1 MYWNSWKST
10 LFVPG
15 VTSIL
20 TGRIQTALFWVGPPG
35 SFTTKQTKMF
45 HNFTN
50 RFRKGMQKQQGF
62 VVCDVTHFKW
72 YQHKHFESNQG
83 QRSTMADHF
92 KPSDSGISP
101 SLKQPFQS
109 TFNAVSIDPLQ
120 SCAGHFKACFLKV
133 LLSGT
138 AHINTAFWNRQV
150 YLCFYRR
157 LWNSLSIVHSGMPC
171 LISSKVRPKMGRMW
185 SWMMKWKNAGQ
196 QKMGCCGFCDLV
208 CNLLPVQ

>member
-1 MYWNSWKST
+1 MYWNSWKSM
-10 LFVPG
+10 LLMPG
-15 VTSIL
+15 LTSIL
-20 TGRIQTALFWVGPPG
+20 PGTLFWVGPPG

-50 RFRKGMQKQQGF
+50 RFRKGMQQGF
-62 VVCDVTHFKW
+62 VVCDVTHFNW

-83 QRSTMADHF
+83 QRSTTADHF
-92 KPSDSGISP
+92 KPSDSAISP

-120 SCAGHFKACFLKV
+120 ICAGHFKACFLKV

-138 AHINTAFWNRQV
+138 AHINTASWNRQV
-150 YLCFYRR
+150 YLGFCRGFLML

-171 LISSKVRPKMGRMW
+171 LISSKVWPKMGRLW
-185 SWMMKWKNAGQ
+185 SWMMKL
-196 QKMGCCGFCDLV
+196 KMKDSRKWAAVGFCDLV
-208 CNLLPVQ
+208 WNLLPVQ